1 MEEELKVTLGNNLK
15 YIRWQK
21 CWSQAFVCRQIGI
34 SIRTISRAET
44 GCGISKH
51 TLNKLC
57 GLYQVP
63 MKCFYQDNIKEAL
76 PSNHVDL
83 IPESAL
89 TKMVMES
96 DLLSNIQ
103 REAVLRFNDCLQ
115 KDALMMREDIEKV
128 LPDIAISN
136 KTIFTIQDIISVA
149 MAVNQITLR
158 NISHLCCK

>member
-21 CWSQAFVCRQIGI
+21 CWSQAFVCRQVGI
-34 SIRTISRAET
+34 SIRTLSRAET

-63 MKCFYQDNIKEAL
+63 MKSFYQDKKKEVS
-76 PSNHVDL
+76 PEYHVDL
-83 IPESAL
+83 IPESVM
-89 TKMVMES
+89 TQMIMES

-128 LPDIAISN
+128 LPDIVSD
-136 KTIFTIQDIISVA
+136 KKSYSLQELISVA
-149 MAVNQITLR
+149 MAVNQITIK
-158 NISHLCCK
+158 NIGNMAVA

>member
-21 CWSQAFVCRQIGI
+21 CWSQAFVCRQVGI
-34 SIRTISRAET
+34 SIRTLSRAET

-63 MKCFYQDNIKEAL
+63 MKCFYQEKKKEAL
-76 PSNHVDL
+76 LDHHVEL
-83 IPESAL
+83 IPESAM
-89 TKMVMES
+89 TKMIMES

-103 REAVLRFNDCLQ
+103 REAILRFNDCLQ

-128 LPDIAISN
+128 LPDIVSD
-136 KTIFTIQDIISVA
+136 KTSYSLQELISVA
-149 MAVNQITLR
+149 MAVNQITIR
-158 NISHLCCK
+158 NIGNMAVA

>member
-21 CWSQAFVCRQIGI
+21 CWSQAFVCRQVGI
-34 SIRTISRAET
+34 SIRTLSRAET

-63 MKCFYQDNIKEAL
+63 MKCFYQEKKKEVL
-76 PSNHVDL
+76 PDHHVDL
-83 IPESAL
+83 IPESAM
-89 TKMVMES
+89 TKMIMES

-115 KDALMMREDIEKV
+115 MDALMMREDIEKV
-128 LPDIAISN
+128 LPDIVSD
-136 KTIFTIQDIISVA
+136 KTSYSLQELISVA
-149 MAVNQITLR
+149 MAVNQITIK
-158 NISHLCCK
+158 NIGNMAVA

>member
-21 CWSQAFVCRQIGI
+21 NWSQAFVCRQIGI
-34 SIRTISRAET
+34 SIRTLSRAET
-44 GCGISKH
+44 GCGISRY

-63 MKCFYQDNIKEAL
+63 MNCFYQDKKKEV
-76 PSNHVDL
+76 STDNRVDL
-83 IPESAL
+83 IPESVM
-89 TKMVMES
+89 TKMIMES

-128 LPDIAISN
+128 LPDIVNDKKAYSL
-136 KTIFTIQDIISVA
+136 QELISVA
-149 MAVNQITLR
+149 MAVNQITIR
-158 NISHLCCK
+158 NIGNMAVA

>member
-1 MEEELKVTLGNNLK
+1 MDEELKVTLGNNLK

-21 CWSQAFVCRQIGI
+21 CWSQAFVCRQVGI
-34 SIRTISRAET
+34 SIRTLSRAET

-63 MKCFYQDNIKEAL
+63 MKCFYQEKKKEVL
-76 PSNHVDL
+76 PDHHVDL
-83 IPESAL
+83 IPESAM
-89 TKMVMES
+89 TKMIMES

-128 LPDIAISN
+128 LPDIVSD
-136 KTIFTIQDIISVA
+136 KTSYSLQELISVA
-149 MAVNQITLR
+149 MAVNQITIK
-158 NISHLCCK
+158 NIGNMAVA

>member
-21 CWSQAFVCRQIGI
+21 CWSQAFVCRQVGI
-34 SIRTISRAET
+34 SIRTLSRAET

-63 MKCFYQDNIKEAL
+63 MKCFYQDKKKEAS
-76 PSNHVDL
+76 PDHHVDL
-83 IPESAL
+83 IPESVM
-89 TKMVMES
+89 TQMIMES

-128 LPDIAISN
+128 LPDIVSD
-136 KTIFTIQDIISVA
+136 KKSYSLQELISVA
-149 MAVNQITLR
+149 MAVNQITIR
-158 NISHLCCK
+158 NIGNMAVA